1 MVEGIGCGIDQSAMD
16 GKVSKPIAGELEPQ
30 RAKKRKVCRRCRTF
44 LRRPPPALLSSPD
57 TPAPLMAGLV
67 DDSKEPS
74 TRLTT
79 THQHHSRPPC
89 CCCCCSKQPRRLTHC
104 RALARR
110 HYRQEQDARACIS
123 LSVDVHEMSMHDGV
137 WLTCTPL
144 ALPSRKR
151 RGQPHSA
158 PPAAGRSSPPPL
170 LLGQSLCFSWLASCC
185 DLNKDDGM
193 STYLTS
199 SSSASPTHSEGSAPR
214 AAMVWR

>member
-57 TPAPLMAGLV
+57 TPARLMAGLV
-67 DDSKEPS
+67 DDSEKPS

-79 THQHHSRPPC
+79 IHQHHSRPPC

-104 RALARR
+104 RALACR

-123 LSVDVHEMSMHDGV
+123 LSVDVHEMSMQDGV
-137 WLTCTPL
+137 
-144 ALPSRKR
+144 
-151 RGQPHSA
+151 
-158 PPAAGRSSPPPL
+158 
-170 LLGQSLCFSWLASCC
+170 
-185 DLNKDDGM
+185 
-193 STYLTS
+193 
-199 SSSASPTHSEGSAPR
+199 
-214 AAMVWR
+214 